1 MSAPDHERSSGVS
14 ITPHFYLILLTT
26 ALSVGGFLLLF
37 QSWMDTFYEQVQ
49 MQRRKDLSQLV
60 SVARNA
66 VEPILI
72 QVRSGSLT
80 AKEGRERVRELVR
93 HMTYEDQ
100 YGRNYIFMSA
110 YDGTMLVQPFEPE
123 KEMTDQWDLRDAH
136 GLPIIQEL
144 INAARSRPEGDFVRY
159 FYHLPGVH
167 TTQEKLAFVVG
178 LPEIQC
184 YIGTG
189 MYMQR
194 AIREQEAILHK
205 AKYAA
210 IGLIVLILS
219 AVTIAIR
226 AMVQR
231 NRLLLAEVEARSRT
245 EDALR
250 ESEQRYRE
258 LVESA
263 NSIILRMDLDGGIQ
277 FINDFAETLFGYSRE
292 ELLGR
297 SVVGTIVPETSMAGA
312 DLRAMIK
319 NILAHPEQYQNNENE
334 NLCKDGRRL
343 WINWTNRG
351 ILDHRG
357 RMVGVLSVGIDQ
369 TRQREMGQAL
379 IESEEKL
386 RTIFENVQDALF
398 IHDVHGQILDV
409 NPAMTLLY
417 GLERE
422 RALTLN
428 FADLCHPHAPLGTLR
443 NLWGALNL
451 GGSIR
456 LEWEAWRP
464 DLRESFDAE
473 ISVCKFQ
480 YGGQAAILASVRD
493 ISKRKEAERAL
504 LESRNVL
511 SAIIENTPNVAIQGF
526 DRDGRVLLWNSAAES
541 IFGWSH
547 VDAQGKFPD
556 ELMLS
561 REGSKRFRRVLME
574 IGASKRPS
582 GPHEWDFRRKD
593 GQEGTS
599 LATIFEIH
607 GGLLGIVFVRMD
619 VDITGLK
626 RAEEERLAMERK
638 FLHAQKLESLGVLA
652 GGIAH
657 DFNNL
662 LMAIMGNLEQA
673 MERMPPQEPARTTIE
688 RAARAAERAA
698 DLTRQL
704 LAYTGKGSFRSE
716 SVDLNALVQENV
728 HLFKTVL
735 SKSVSLDLNL
745 MPNLPFTRGDRG
757 QLQQVIMNLLTNA
770 SEAIGERCG
779 TVTLTTSLK
788 ELSDVD
794 LAGSFLDEKPPSGL
808 FVMIE
813 VSDTGE
819 GMGEETLGRL
829 FEPFY
834 STKFAGRG
842 LGLSAVLGIVRRH
855 GGALFVESALNEGTH
870 IRVCFPAD
878 LREGVAFGRPAPDAA
893 QVESVQMAVRSL
905 TGTVL
910 VVEDEESIRN
920 LCRETVELSG
930 CRALTAADGEE
941 GVAVFRE
948 HADEIAC
955 VILDMTM
962 PRLDGVAVLE
972 ELRRISP
979 CVKVILIS
987 GFSEQRAERLFADQK
1002 PNAFLQKPF
1011 TLNRLMNELGRCL
1024 HEEA

>member
-1 MSAPDHERSSGVS
+1 M
-14 ITPHFYLILLTT
+14 ILLT
-26 ALSVGGFLLLF
+26 AAVSVGVFLFVF
-37 QSWMDTFYEQVQ
+37 QNWMDTFYDRVR
-49 MQRRKDLSQLV
+49 MQRRQDLTQLV

-72 QVRSGSLT
+72 QVRSGKLSER
-80 AKEGRERVRELVR
+80 EGRERVRELVR
-93 HMTYEDQ
+93 SMTYEDQ

-123 KEMTDQWDLRDAH
+123 KEMTNQWDLRDAH

-144 INAARSRPEGDFVRY
+144 IHAARRQPGGEFVRY

-167 TTQEKLAFVVG
+167 STQEKLAFVMG
-178 LPEIQC
+178 LPELQC

-194 AIREQEAILHK
+194 AIQEQQTILHK
-205 AKYAA
+205 ARYAS
-210 IGLIVLILS
+210 IGLVILILLS
-219 AVTIAIR
+219 VAVAIR
-226 AMVQR
+226 AMIQR

-245 EDALR
+245 EEALR
-250 ESEQRYRE
+250 YSERRYRE

-263 NSIILRMDLDGGIQ
+263 NSIILRMDLDGRIQ
-277 FINDFAETLFGYSRE
+277 FFNDFAETLFGYPRDE
-292 ELLGR
+292 VLGR
-297 SVVGTIVPETSMAGA
+297 SVVGTIVPETSMAGR
-312 DLRAMIK
+312 DLRSMISS
-319 NILAHPEQYQNNENE
+319 ILANPEQYQNNENE
-334 NLCKDGRRL
+334 NMCKDGRRL
-343 WINWTNRG
+343 WISWSNRG
-351 ILDHRG
+351 ILDQRG

-369 TRQREMGQAL
+369 TKQREMGRAL

-398 IHDVHGQILDV
+398 IHDTEGQILDV
-409 NPAMTLLY
+409 NPAMIALY
-417 GLERE
+417 GLERD
-422 RALTLN
+422 RALKLN
-428 FADLCHPHAPLGTLR
+428 FLDLCHPNAPLETLG
-443 NLWGALNL
+443 NLWHVLNL
-451 GGSIR
+451 GGSTQ
-456 LEWEAWRP
+456 LEWVAWRP
-464 DLRESFDAE
+464 DSQESFDAE
-473 ISVCKFQ
+473 ISICKFQ
-480 YGGQAAILASVRD
+480 YGGQEAILASVRD
-493 ISKRKEAERAL
+493 ISQRKKAERAL

-541 IFGWSH
+541 IFGWNH
-547 VDAQGKFPD
+547 EDALGKSLD

-561 REGSKRFRRVLME
+561 REGLDRFLRVLRDIE
-574 IGASKRPS
+574 ATERPS
-582 GPHEWDFRRKD
+582 GPHEWDFRGKD
-593 GQEGTS
+593 GREGTS
-599 LATIFEIH
+599 LATIFGIR
-607 GGLLGIVFVRMD
+607 GGLMGIELVRMD

-626 RAEEERLAMERK
+626 RAEEERLAMERR

-673 MERMPPQEPARTTIE
+673 MERLSPEEPARTTIE
-688 RAARAAERAA
+688 RAARAADRAG

-716 SVDLNALVQENV
+716 PVDLNALVRENA

-735 SKSVSLDLNL
+735 SKSVSLELNL
-745 MPNLPFTRGDRG
+745 TPNLPFTHGDQG

-770 SEAIGERCG
+770 SEAMGEKCG
-779 TVTLTTSLK
+779 TVVLSTSLQ
-788 ELSDVD
+788 ELSESDWV
-794 LAGSFLDEKPPSGL
+794 GNFVDEKPPAGL
-808 FVMIE
+808 FVVIE

-819 GMGEETLGRL
+819 GMDEETRRRL

-855 GGALFVESALNEGTH
+855 HGALFVESALNEGTR
-870 IRVCFPAD
+870 IRVFFPAD
-878 LREGVAFGRPAPDAA
+878 LREGEAFSHPVPDIARAEPAHLAG
-893 QVESVQMAVRSL
+893 RSL
-905 TGTVL
+905 TATVL

-920 LCRETVELSG
+920 LCRETVELNG

-972 ELRRISP
+972 ELRRMRP
-979 CVKVILIS
+979 AVKVILIS

-1011 TLNRLMNELGRCL
+1011 TLSRLMQELVRCL
-1024 HEEA
+1024 DEGT